1 MFDAVSIIKKKY
13 GVEIQES
20 IVPDYYGNAVLI
32 AYAIDFE
39 HGIKVIIFG
48 DYYMETVDTR
58 LKFADDAEG
67 SMEQLSELVAD
78 LESLSNEI
86 KNYFENLRKKH

>member
-1 MFDAVSIIKKKY
+1 MFDAVSIIQKKY

-32 AYAIDFE
+32 AYVIDFE
-39 HGIKVIIFG
+39 RGINVVILG

-58 LKFADDAEG
+58 FKFADGAEC
-67 SMEQLSELVAD
+67 SMEQLSELVTD